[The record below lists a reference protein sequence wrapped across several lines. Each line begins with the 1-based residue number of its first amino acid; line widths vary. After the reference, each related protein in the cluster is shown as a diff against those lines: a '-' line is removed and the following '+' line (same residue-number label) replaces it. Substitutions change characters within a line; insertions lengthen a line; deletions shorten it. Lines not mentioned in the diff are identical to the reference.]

1 MTPGLKQPFKHSLK
15 QSPTQSLRRALLL
28 AAVVG
33 LAACSDDEVVPPSPL
48 PDYEETITLRKLWSE
63 SVGDGVEEYYVSL
76 TPTVTDTHV
85 YAAAIDGTV
94 VKLDRATGETVWEVE
109 TEQPITGGVAAAYG
123 HVVFGTSNGDVVLL
137 KDEDGSQIWKISTG
151 GQVLSAPALAPERVV
166 VQTIDGRLQGLDVAN
181 GARVWL
187 FDTSIPIL
195 TLRGESSPMVL
206 GNIAL
211 AGFANGKMVA
221 LQVADGFVGWEKPI
235 AEPEGRSELERLV
248 DIDGRFDVAD
258 TTVFAASFQGRIAA
272 LDVPSGR
279 SLWSK
284 AFSSHNGLSVSL
296 DSVYAT
302 NDDSEIVAM
311 DATSG
316 AEQWKQSKLKG
327 RSVTAPVAYS
337 NYVVAGDF
345 EGYLHWMDRQSGE
358 FVARVK
364 VDGDGLR
371 APVVIADDVVYVQA
385 NDGTLAAY
393 QVEVEEETE

>member
-1 MTPGLKQPFKHSLK
+1 MMRFDKKRIG
-15 QSPTQSLRRALLL
+15 RALLL
-28 AAVVG
+28 AMATT

-48 PDYEETITLRKLWSE
+48 PDYDETITLRKLWSE
-63 SVGDGVEEYYVSL
+63 SVGDGVEDYYVSL
-76 TPTVTDTHV
+76 MPTVTATNV

-94 VKLDRATGETVWEVE
+94 VKLDRATGDTVWEVE
-109 TEQPITGGVAAAYG
+109 TDYPITGGVSAAYG
-123 HVVFGTSNGDVVLL
+123 FVVFGTSNGDVVLL
-137 KDEDGSQIWKISTG
+137 KEEDGSQVWKANLG

-166 VQTIDGRLQGLDVAN
+166 VQTIDGRLQGLNIAD
-181 GARVWL
+181 GTRIWL

-195 TLRGESSPMVL
+195 TLRGESSPIVV

-221 LQVADGFVGWEKPI
+221 LQVNDGFIGWERPV

-248 DIDGRFDVAD
+248 DIDGRFDVED
-258 TTVFAASFQGRIAA
+258 TTVFAASFQGRVAA
-272 LDVPSGR
+272 MDIPSGR

-284 AFSSHNGLSVSL
+284 PFSSHSGLSVSL
-296 DSVYAT
+296 ETVYAT

-311 DATSG
+311 DAASG

-327 RSVTAPVAYS
+327 RSVTAPVAYDG
-337 NYVVAGDF
+337 YVVAGDF
-345 EGYLHWMDRQSGE
+345 EGYLHWMDRQTGD

-371 APVVIADDVVYVQA
+371 APVVIADSVVYVQS

-393 QVEVEEETE
+393 QVEVEEKSE

>member
-1 MTPGLKQPFKHSLK
+1 MTQGLKQPFKHSLK
-15 QSPTQSLRRALLL
+15 QSLGRALLL
-28 AAVVG
+28 ATVVG

-76 TPTVTDTHV
+76 TPTVTATHV

-137 KDEDGSQIWKISTG
+137 KDEDGSQVWKVSTG

-166 VQTIDGRLQGLDVAN
+166 VQTIDGRLQGLDIAN

-311 DATSG
+311 DSTSG

>member
-1 MTPGLKQPFKHSLK
+1 MTQGLKQPFK
-15 QSPTQSLRRALLL
+15 QSLGRALLL
-28 AAVVG
+28 ATVVG

-76 TPTVTDTHV
+76 TPTVTDAHV

-123 HVVFGTSNGDVVLL
+123 YVVFGTSNGDVVLL
-137 KDEDGSQIWKISTG
+137 KDEDGSQIWKVSTG

-166 VQTIDGRLQGLDVAN
+166 VQTIDGRLQGLDIAN

-311 DATSG
+311 DSTSG

-393 QVEVEEETE
+393 QVEVEEETK

>member
-1 MTPGLKQPFKHSLK
+1 MTQGLKQPIK
-15 QSPTQSLRRALLL
+15 QSSLGRALLL
-28 AAVVG
+28 ATVVG

-76 TPTVTDTHV
+76 TPTVTDSHV

-94 VKLDRATGETVWEVE
+94 VKLDRATGEAVWEVE

-123 HVVFGTSNGDVVLL
+123 YVVFGTSNGDVVLL
-137 KDEDGSQIWKISTG
+137 KDEDGSQIWKVSTG

-166 VQTIDGRLQGLDVAN
+166 VQTIDGRLQGLDIAN

-296 DSVYAT
+296 ESVYAT

-393 QVEVEEETE
+393 QVEVEEETK

>member
-1 MTPGLKQPFKHSLK
+1 MTQGLKQPFK
-15 QSPTQSLRRALLL
+15 QSLGRALLL
-28 AAVVG
+28 ATVVG
-33 LAACSDDEVVPPSPL
+33 LVACSDDEVVPPSPL

-63 SVGDGVEEYYVSL
+63 SVGDGVEDYYVSL

-94 VKLDRATGETVWEVE
+94 VKLDRATGDAVWEVE

-123 HVVFGTSNGDVVLL
+123 YVAFGTSNGDVVLL
-137 KDEDGSQIWKISTG
+137 KDEDGSQIWKVATG
-151 GQVLSAPALAPERVV
+151 GQVLSAPALAAERVV
-166 VQTIDGRLQGLDVAN
+166 VQTIDGRLQGLDVSN

-221 LQVADGFVGWEKPI
+221 LQVNDGFVGWEKPI

-248 DIDGRFDVAD
+248 DIDGRFDVAE
-258 TTVFAASFQGRIAA
+258 TTVFAASFQGRLAA

-284 AFSSHNGLSVSL
+284 PFSSHNGLSVSL
-296 DSVYAT
+296 ETVYAT

-311 DATSG
+311 DATNG
-316 AEQWKQSKLKG
+316 AEQWKQTKLKG

-337 NYVVAGDF
+337 KYVVAGDF

-393 QVEVEEETE
+393 QVEVEEKTE

>member
-1 MTPGLKQPFKHSLK
+1 MRHGVKKHWG
-15 QSPTQSLRRALLL
+15 RALLASCVIL
-28 AAVVG
+28 
-33 LAACSDDEVVPPSPL
+33 LAACSDDEVAPPSPL
-48 PDYEETITLRKLWSE
+48 PDYDETVSLRKLWSE
-63 SVGDGVEEYYVSL
+63 SVGDGVEDYYVSL
-76 TPTVTDTHV
+76 TPTVTSTHV
-85 YAAAIDGTV
+85 YAAALDGTV
-94 VKLDRATGETVWEVE
+94 VKLDRATGDVVWEVD
-109 TEQPITGGVAAAYG
+109 TELPITGGVAAAYG
-123 HVVFGTSNGDVVLL
+123 HVAFGTSNGDVILL
-137 KDEDGSQIWKISTG
+137 KDEDGSQVWKVATG
-151 GQVLSAPALAPERVV
+151 GQVLSSPAMAPDRVV
-166 VQTIDGRLQGLDVAN
+166 VQTIDGRLQGLNITD
-181 GARVWL
+181 GSRVWL

-211 AGFANGKMVA
+211 AAFANGKMVA
-221 LQVADGFVGWEKPI
+221 LQVDDGFVGWERPV

-258 TTVFAASFQGRIAA
+258 TTVFAASFQGRVAA
-272 LDVPSGR
+272 FDVPSGR
-279 SLWSK
+279 PLWSK

-296 DSVYAT
+296 DTVFAT

-316 AEQWKQSKLKG
+316 AEQWKQTKLKG
-327 RSVTAPVAYS
+327 RSVTAPVAYDK
-337 NYVVAGDF
+337 YVVAGDF
-345 EGYLHWMDRQSGE
+345 EGYLHWMDRQNGE

-393 QVEVEEETE
+393 QVEVEDSE

>member
-1 MTPGLKQPFKHSLK
+1 MTQGLKQPFKQSLK
-15 QSPTQSLRRALLL
+15 QSLRRALLL
-28 AAVVG
+28 ATVVG

-337 NYVVAGDF
+337 KYVVAGDF